1 MLAPSRVCAVVARTR
16 HKMLQVELREAV
28 ARGAKFIEVRLDFL
42 QKAVDYK
49 RLQPSKACPW
59 MATFRLPAD
68 GGRFA
73 GTEAERQTLLR
84 QAIVSGLFE
93 WIDLETDIADSVRRF
108 GTVKRVVSYHNMK
121 ETPADLD
128 AIYDRM
134 LKQDA
139 DVVKIAVLANTPDDC
154 QRIIALQK
162 RAPKPT
168 IAFGMGELGFF
179 TRFTCLKFGAP
190 WTYAAFNPE
199 RGLAPGQPSL
209 DQFRTVYP
217 VHGLNP
223 ESKVFGLFGD
233 PVAQS
238 YSPIL
243 HNHMFRRNRVDAIY
257 LPFKVPDGQL
267 PAMVAAMKEMPLS
280 GASVTIPHKEAAAA
294 LAADRESTVKEVG
307 SANTLIPKPDGGFFA
322 VNTDYPAAI
331 ESIRSYLD
339 ERAREQGQAAPEF
352 HQLFALVLG
361 AGGAARAVAYA
372 LHKAGAHVTISAR
385 TQDRA
390 EKLAAELG
398 CKFCPWAARHSPNRV
413 DLIVNCT
420 PIGMYPNVNESPL
433 HASFLRPGLVVFD
446 TVYSPEHTLLTREAE
461 ARGCGVITG
470 LDMFV
475 RQAAKQFELFT
486 GIEPKLDDMRELM
499 RKAMSPLTR
508 AMDEEAAKSGGMG
521 VVAPP
526 KEEEDSDDD
535 SDPDT
540 DLENGK

>member
-28 ARGAKFIEVRLDFL
+28 SRGAKFIEVRLDFL
-42 QKAVDYK
+42 LKAVDYK
-49 RLQPSKACPW
+49 RLQPYKACPW
-59 MATFRLPAD
+59 MATFRVPAD

-73 GTEAERQTLLR
+73 GTETERQTLLR

-93 WIDLETDIADSVRRF
+93 WIDLETDMADGVRRF

-128 AIYDRM
+128 AIYERM

-139 DVVKIAVLANTPDDC
+139 DVVKLAVLANTPDDC
-154 QRIIALQK
+154 RRIIEIQK

-168 IAFGMGELGFF
+168 IAICMGELGFF
-179 TRFTCLKFGAP
+179 TRFTCLKYGAP

-199 RGLAPGQPSL
+199 RGIAPGQPNL
-209 DQFRTVYP
+209 DDFRKVYP
-217 VHGLNP
+217 VQDLNP
-223 ESKVFGLFGD
+223 QSKVFGLFGD
-233 PVAQS
+233 PVAHS

-243 HNHMFRRNRVDAIY
+243 HNHMFRRNKIDAIY
-257 LPFKVPDGQL
+257 LPFKVPEGQL
-267 PAMVAAMKEMPLS
+267 PAMVEAMKAMPLS

-294 LAADRESTVKEVG
+294 LAADREPTVREVG
-307 SANTLIPKPDGGFFA
+307 SANTLLAKKEGGFFA

-331 ESIRSYLD
+331 ESVRSYLD
-339 ERAREQGQAAPEF
+339 DRATEQGQTAPAF
-352 HQLFALVLG
+352 NQLFALVLG
-361 AGGAARAVAYA
+361 AGGVSRAVAYA
-372 LHKAGAHVTISAR
+372 LHKAGAHVTITAR
-385 TQDRA
+385 TQERA

-413 DLIVNCT
+413 DLIVNGT
-420 PIGMYPNVNESPL
+420 PIGMHPNVNESPL
-433 HASFLRPGLVVFD
+433 HASFLKPGLVVFD
-446 TVYSPEHTLLTREAE
+446 TVYAPEHTLLTREAE
-461 ARGCGVITG
+461 SRGCGVITG

-486 GIEPKLDDMRELM
+486 DIEPSLEEMRELM

-526 KEEEDSDDD
+526 KVEDDDSDD

-540 DLENGK
+540 DLENAA

>member
-1 MLAPSRVCAVVARTR
+1 MLAPSRVCAVIARTR
-16 HKMLQVELREAV
+16 HKMMQVELREAV

-42 QKAVDYK
+42 LKAVDYK
-49 RLQPSKACPW
+49 RLQPYKACPW
-59 MATFRLPAD
+59 MATFRVPVD
-68 GGRFA
+68 GGRFS
-73 GTEAERQTLLR
+73 GTEPERQTLLR
-84 QAIVSGLFE
+84 QAIVSGLFD
-93 WIDLETDIADSVRRF
+93 WIDLETDVADSIRRF

-121 ETPADLD
+121 ETPTDLD
-128 AIYDRM
+128 AIYERM

-154 QRIIALQK
+154 RQIVELQK

-168 IAFGMGELGFF
+168 IAFCMGELGFY

-199 RGLAPGQPSL
+199 RGLAPGQPNL
-209 DQFRTVYP
+209 DEFRTIYP
-217 VHGLNP
+217 VQDLNR
-223 ESKVFGLFGD
+223 ETQLFGLFGD
-233 PVAQS
+233 PVAHS

-243 HNHMFRRNRVDAIY
+243 HNHMFRRNKVDAIY

-267 PAMVAAMKEMPLS
+267 PAMVEAMKAVPLS

-294 LAADRESTVKEVG
+294 LASERDPTVREVG
-307 SANTLIPKPDGGFFA
+307 SSNTLLAKQDGGYFA

-331 ESIRSYLD
+331 ESIRSHLD
-339 ERAREQGQAAPEF
+339 TKAAEQGQPAPEF
-352 HQLFALVLG
+352 NQLFVLILG
-361 AGGAARAVAYA
+361 AGGVSRALAYA
-372 LHKAGAHVTISAR
+372 LHKAGAHVTVTAR
-385 TQDRA
+385 TQERA
-390 EKLAAELG
+390 EKIAGELG

-413 DLIVNCT
+413 DLIINGT
-420 PIGMYPNVNESPL
+420 PIGMHPNVNESPM
-433 HASFLRPGLVVFD
+433 HASFLKPGLTVFD
-446 TVYSPEHTLLTREAE
+446 TVYSPQHTLFIRDAE

-486 GIEPKLDDMRELM
+486 NIAPSLEEMRELM

-521 VVAPP
+521 VVAPL
-526 KEEEDSDDD
+526 KEDTPDEISLGDEDSDA
-535 SDPDT
+535 
-540 DLENGK
+540 